1 MQQHRGHAAAL
12 FILGVAVLGILA
24 VSALIRVPR
33 QALAAEAPFS
43 SSAMPFTSYG
53 APPAADFLADD
64 EETARVTRLVQQGA
78 DRAGG
83 ALGSSELAD
92 FVFWLALAAAGALV
106 APTARINVSPG
117 PRAPPRALNLKLRR
131 LAWQA

>member
-12 FILGVAVLGILA
+12 FILGFAVLGVLA
-24 VSALIRVPR
+24 VSALIRAPR
-33 QALAAEAPFS
+33 QTLAAEAPFS
-43 SSAMPFTSYG
+43 FSGMPFTPYG
-53 APPAADFLADD
+53 AAPAADFLADD
-64 EETARVTRLVQQGA
+64 EETARVTRLVHQGS
-78 DRAGG
+78 DSPGG

-117 PRAPPRALNLKLRR
+117 PRAPPRALNLRLRR

>member
-12 FILGVAVLGILA
+12 FILGFAVLGILA
-24 VSALIRVPR
+24 VGALIRVPL
-33 QALAAEAPFS
+33 QALTEAPFS
-43 SSAMPFTSYG
+43 SSAMPFSSYG
-53 APPAADFLADD
+53 AASDADFLAD
-64 EETARVTRLVQQGA
+64 EETARVTRLVQRGA
-78 DRAGG
+78 DSAGG

>member
-12 FILGVAVLGILA
+12 FILGFAVLGILA
-24 VSALIRVPR
+24 VGALIRVPL
-33 QALAAEAPFS
+33 QALTEAPFS

-64 EETARVTRLVQQGA
+64 EETARVTRLVQRGA
-78 DRAGG
+78 DSAGG